1 MSERFK
7 SRSAVVT
14 APGSGIGAATARGFA
29 REGARVALGV
39 QSRGR
44 MGEADEIANTILFL
58 ACDEASSIAGAPL
71 VADGGLTSQTGLPPF
86 VAH

>member
-7 SRSAVVT
+7 SRCAVVM
-14 APGSGIGAATARGFA
+14 AAASGIGAATARGFA
-29 REGARVALGV
+29 REGAGVAIAVHPLD
-39 QSRGR
+39 R
-44 MGEADEIANTILFL
+44 MGEADESANTMLFL
-58 ACDEASSIAGAPL
+58 ACDEASPITGAPL